1 MSTTPLDRSRVPAPG
16 PLRPYHF
23 PRVDRRTLSN
33 GLSVLVAEQ
42 RNFPIATFDLVLP
55 AAGGAADTDDQAGLA
70 GLTASLLESG
80 AGERDADELAEA
92 IDDLGLSL
100 DAGLTWD
107 TTQVGFTAL
116 RSRAAEGFGILAD
129 VVRRPTFPD
138 DEVERL
144 RVERVASVTQRRGTP
159 SSLAEEVASRYVFAE
174 GVDYRRPLGGLA
186 RTVGGLHR
194 AQVEAFHAAHYRPQT
209 AALVAA
215 GDVSAD
221 EVAELAERWLG
232 DWTGAPPPLAEPPV
246 RPGLERTTIVI
257 AHRPGAV
264 QSEIR
269 VSHVGIERAAPDF
282 FAVSVLNSI
291 LGGVFSSRL
300 NLNLRERLGYTY
312 GVSSSFGSRR
322 RPGVF
327 SATTSVQT
335 ETTAHSVSEMLREM
349 REIREAPVTDAEL
362 ADARD
367 FLAGIFPQGVQTTD
381 GVSGKLATIFTYGLP
396 DDYYAHYREGIRAV
410 TADEVL
416 DAARR
421 RLWPDRAAVVIAG
434 DADVIRGPLEELG
447 IGPVEV
453 VEAASLG

>member
-1 MSTTPLDRSRVPAPG
+1 MSTPTLDRSRIPAPG

-55 AAGGAADTDDQAGLA
+55 AAGGSADRNESAGLA
-70 GLTASLLESG
+70 ALTASLLESG

-92 IDDLGLSL
+92 VDDLGLSL

-116 RSRAAEGFGILAD
+116 RSRAAEGFGLLAD
-129 VVRRPTFPD
+129 VVRRPTFPA

-159 SSLAEEVASRYVFAE
+159 SSLAEEVASRYVFAP
-174 GVDYRRPLGGLA
+174 GVDYARPLTGLA
-186 RTVGGLHR
+186 RTLEGLGR
-194 AQVEAFHAAHYRPQT
+194 AQVEAFHAAHYRPES

-215 GDVSAD
+215 GDVTAD

-232 DWTGAPPPLAEPPV
+232 DWTGAPPPLNVPEV
-246 RPGLERTTIVI
+246 RPGVERTTIVI

-282 FAVSVLNSI
+282 FAVSVLNSV
-291 LGGVFSSRL
+291 LGGVFASRL

-312 GVSSSFGSRR
+312 GVSSSFASRK
-322 RPGVF
+322 RPGIF
-327 SATTSVQT
+327 AITTAVQT

-349 REIREAPVTDAEL
+349 REIREAPVSDAEL
-362 ADARD
+362 ADSRNY
-367 FLAGIFPQGVQTTD
+367 LAGVFPLGVQTTD

-396 DDYYAHYREGIRAV
+396 DDYYAHYREGIRGV

-416 DAARR
+416 EAARR

-434 DADVIRGPLEELG
+434 DADAIRGPLEALD

-453 VEAASLG
+453 VDPATLG

>member
-1 MSTTPLDRSRVPAPG
+1 MSAPTLDRTRIPAPG
-16 PLRPYHF
+16 PLRPYRF

-42 RNFPIATFDLVLP
+42 RNFPLATFDLVLP
-55 AAGGAADTDDQAGLA
+55 AAGGAADTDDRAGLA
-70 GLTASLLESG
+70 ALVAALLESG
-80 AGERDADELAEA
+80 AGERDAAELAEA
-92 IDDLGLSL
+92 VDDLGLSL

-116 RSRAAEGFGILAD
+116 RSRAAEGFGLLAD
-129 VVRRPTFPD
+129 LARRPTFPE

-159 SSLAEEVASRYVFAE
+159 SSLAEEVASRYVFAP
-174 GVDYRRPLGGLA
+174 GVDYARPLGGLA
-186 RTVGGLHR
+186 RTVEGLHR
-194 AQVEAFHAAHYRPQT
+194 EQVLAFHAAHYRPES

-215 GDVSAD
+215 GDISID
-221 EVAELAERWLG
+221 EAVELAERWLG
-232 DWTGAPPPLAEPPV
+232 DWTGAPPRLDEPEV
-246 RPGLERTTIVI
+246 RPGVERTTIVI

-269 VSHVGIERAAPDF
+269 VAHVGVERAAPDF

-291 LGGVFSSRL
+291 LGGLFSSRL

-312 GVSSSFGSRR
+312 GASSSFGSRR

-327 SATTSVQT
+327 AMTTAVQT
-335 ETTAHSVSEMLREM
+335 EVTAHSVSEMLREM
-349 REIREAPVTDAEL
+349 RDIREAPVSDAEL
-362 ADARD
+362 ADARNY
-367 FLAGIFPQGVQTTD
+367 LAGVFPLGVQTTD
-381 GVSGKLATIFTYGLP
+381 GIAGKLATVFTYGLP
-396 DDYYAHYREGIRAV
+396 DDYYDHYREGIRAV

-416 DAARR
+416 EAARR
-421 RLWPDRAAVVIAG
+421 RLWPDRAAVVVAG

-447 IGPVEV
+447 VGPVEV
-453 VEAASLG
+453 VDPATLG